1 MSFPH
6 FWGKRPLLKLIGVE
20 AFYGKIKALHGVSL
34 EVPDGK
40 LVCILGAN
48 GAGKTTILKTI
59 SGVVEP
65 EMGTIHF
72 DGERIDRLD
81 AEKIVSL
88 GISHVPENRHIFP
101 ELTVYENLVMGGFL
115 VSDRSL
121 LETRLEEIFDRFA
134 VLRERKDQL
143 AGTLSGG
150 EQQMLAISRALM
162 LKPKLLLLDE
172 PSLGL
177 SPLLVQEI
185 FDTIKELHR
194 SGVTILLVEQ
204 NVNQALRIADYGYVL
219 TSGKIFLSGTYEE
232 LRREEKVREM
242 YLGEGKYVRRSKLWG
257 VT

>member
-1 MSFPH
+1 M
-6 FWGKRPLLKLIGVE
+6 LKLIGVE

-34 EVPDGK
+34 EVPHGK

-48 GAGKTTILKTI
+48 GAGKTTILKTV
-59 SGVVEP
+59 SGILEP
-65 EMGTIHF
+65 ETGTIHF
-72 DGERIDRLD
+72 DQQRIDGMD
-81 AEKIVSL
+81 PEDIVGL
-88 GISHVPENRHIFP
+88 GIGHVPENRHVFP
-101 ELTVYENLVMGGFL
+101 QLTVYENLIMGGFL
-115 VSDRSL
+115 INDKAILEERLESVYHRFPVLQDRS
-121 LETRLEEIFDRFA
+121 R
-134 VLRERKDQL
+134 QL

-162 LKPKLLLLDE
+162 LQPKLLLLDE

-185 FDTIKELHR
+185 FDTIEELHR

-204 NVNQALRIADYGYVL
+204 NINQALRIADYGYVL

-242 YLGEGKYVRRSKLWG
+242 YLGEGKYVRRARLWG
-257 VT
+257 M

>member
-1 MSFPH
+1 M
-6 FWGKRPLLKLIGVE
+6 LKLIGVE

-34 EVPDGK
+34 EVPHGK

-48 GAGKTTILKTI
+48 GAGKTTILKTV
-59 SGVVEP
+59 SGILEP
-65 EMGTIHF
+65 ETGTIHF
-72 DGERIDRLD
+72 DQQRIDGMD
-81 AEKIVSL
+81 PEDIVGL
-88 GISHVPENRHIFP
+88 GIGHVPENRHIFP
-101 ELTVYENLVMGGFL
+101 ELTVYENLIMGGFL
-115 VSDRSL
+115 INDKAILEERLESVYHRFPVLQDRS
-121 LETRLEEIFDRFA
+121 R
-134 VLRERKDQL
+134 QL

-162 LKPKLLLLDE
+162 LQPKLLLLDE

-204 NVNQALRIADYGYVL
+204 NINQALRIADYGYVL

-242 YLGEGKYVRRSKLWG
+242 YLGEGKYVRRARLWG
-257 VT
+257 M

>member
-1 MSFPH
+1 M
-6 FWGKRPLLKLIGVE
+6 LKLIGVE

-34 EVPDGK
+34 EVPHGK

-48 GAGKTTILKTI
+48 GAGKTTILKTV
-59 SGVVEP
+59 SGILEP
-65 EMGTIHF
+65 ETGTIHF
-72 DGERIDRLD
+72 DQQRIDGMD
-81 AEKIVSL
+81 PEDIVGL
-88 GISHVPENRHIFP
+88 GIGHVPENRHIFP
-101 ELTVYENLVMGGFL
+101 ELTVYENLIMGGFL
-115 VSDRSL
+115 INDKAIQEERLESVYRRFPVLQDRS
-121 LETRLEEIFDRFA
+121 R
-134 VLRERKDQL
+134 QL

-162 LKPKLLLLDE
+162 LQPKLLLLDE

-204 NVNQALRIADYGYVL
+204 NINQALRIADYGYVL

-232 LRREEKVREM
+232 LRREERVREM
-242 YLGEGKYVRRSKLWG
+242 VPGRREICPAGQIVGDVEAL
-257 VT
+257 

>member
-1 MSFPH
+1 M
-6 FWGKRPLLKLIGVE
+6 LKLIGVE

-34 EVPDGK
+34 EVPHGK

-48 GAGKTTILKTI
+48 GAGKTTILKTV
-59 SGVVEP
+59 SGILEP
-65 EMGTIHF
+65 ETGTIHF
-72 DGERIDRLD
+72 DQQRIDGMD
-81 AEKIVSL
+81 PEDIVGL
-88 GISHVPENRHIFP
+88 GVGHVPENRHIFP
-101 ELTVYENLVMGGFL
+101 ELTVYENLIMGGFL
-115 VSDRSL
+115 INDKAILEERLESAYHRFPVLQDRS
-121 LETRLEEIFDRFA
+121 R
-134 VLRERKDQL
+134 QL

-162 LKPKLLLLDE
+162 LQPKLLLLDE

-242 YLGEGKYVRRSKLWG
+242 YLGEGKYVRRARLWG
-257 VT
+257 M

>member
-1 MSFPH
+1 M
-6 FWGKRPLLKLIGVE
+6 LKLIGVE

-34 EVPDGK
+34 EVPHGK

-48 GAGKTTILKTI
+48 GAGKTTILKTV
-59 SGVVEP
+59 SGILEP
-65 EMGTIHF
+65 ETGTIHF
-72 DGERIDRLD
+72 DQQRIDGMD
-81 AEKIVSL
+81 PEDIVGL
-88 GISHVPENRHIFP
+88 GIGHVPENRHVFP
-101 ELTVYENLVMGGFL
+101 QLTVYENLIMGGFL
-115 VSDRSL
+115 INDKAI
-121 LETRLEEIFDRFA
+121 LEERLESVYRRFSVLQDRN
-134 VLRERKDQL
+134 RQL

-162 LKPKLLLLDE
+162 LQPKLLLLDE

-204 NVNQALRIADYGYVL
+204 NINQALRIADYGYVL

-242 YLGEGKYVRRSKLWG
+242 YLGEGKYVRRARLWG
-257 VT
+257 M

>member
-1 MSFPH
+1 M
-6 FWGKRPLLKLIGVE
+6 LKLIGVE

-34 EVPDGK
+34 EVPHGK

-48 GAGKTTILKTI
+48 GAGKTTILKTV
-59 SGVVEP
+59 SGILEP
-65 EMGTIHF
+65 ETGTIHF
-72 DGERIDRLD
+72 DQQRIDGMD
-81 AEKIVSL
+81 PEDIVGL
-88 GISHVPENRHIFP
+88 GVGHVPENRHIFP
-101 ELTVYENLVMGGFL
+101 ELTVYENLIMGGFL
-115 VSDRSL
+115 INDKAILEERLESAYHRFPVLQDRS
-121 LETRLEEIFDRFA
+121 R
-134 VLRERKDQL
+134 QL

-162 LKPKLLLLDE
+162 LQPKLLLLDE

-185 FDTIKELHR
+185 FDTIEELHR

-204 NVNQALRIADYGYVL
+204 NINQALRIADYGYVL

-242 YLGEGKYVRRSKLWG
+242 YLGEGKYVRRARLWG
-257 VT
+257 M